1 MFVRALLALLL
12 LPGVMAFV
20 LPGVLLW
27 SSRHTEIVQPLGLVP
42 AALGLIGLLWCVRD
56 FYVIGKGTLAPWSPP
71 KNLVVVGLYHFTRNP
86 MYVSVTLL
94 ILGWAIAFGSRGV
107 LIYAFCLAVAFQLRV
122 VLGEEP
128 WLARTHGRAWQDYAN
143 RVRRWF

>member
-128 WLARTHGRAWQDYAN
+128 WLASTHGREWQDYAN